1 MQVRLCSWAI
11 VMGSAISLLGPLAA
25 CQSGPDADNLFPRQ
39 WLEPGS
45 TAGGWLAADGD
56 QSNSK
61 ARSHSEPRRKKKGK
75 VVEKKNLPFRI
86 LTLTNEKKQQNPR
99 GLLGY
104 MTPTGDRNPLCCPLC
119 QQQLVFHGKRQRE
132 KDKER

>member
-1 MQVRLCSWAI
+1 VQVRLCSWAI

-61 ARSHSEPRRKKKGK
+61 ARSHTEPRRKKKGK
-75 VVEKKNLPFRI
+75 VVEKKSPFSSFDI
-86 LTLTNEKKQQNPR
+86 N
-99 GLLGY
+99 
-104 MTPTGDRNPLCCPLC
+104 
-119 QQQLVFHGKRQRE
+119 KR
-132 KDKER
+132 KETTKP